1 MQFAFSG
8 PVRFNSDGVVA
19 QLHQVLQPFVL
30 RRLKVDVA
38 KGLPPKKQS
47 ILKVRAETSCGTILT
62 GEIDAPDGRQ
72 HQPENGVEKIRKV
85 FETF

>member
-1 MQFAFSG
+1 MQFAFSD

-30 RRLKVDVA
+30 RRLKADVA

-47 ILKVRAETSCGTILT
+47 ILKVI
-62 GEIDAPDGRQ
+62 GECL
-72 HQPENGVEKIRKV
+72 
-85 FETF
+85 